1 MGKSTISTG
10 PFSIICMFPRPGKLI
25 ITSHHLIS
33 GSLHPRSRSADA
45 GGGSQHGLDHV
56 GRDGV
61 ELGFLAMR
69 AAAPD
74 VRRPW

>member
-1 MGKSTISTG
+1 
-10 PFSIICMFPRPGKLI
+10 MFTRPGKLI
-25 ITSHHLIS
+25 ITSHHLIQKTHDLRGYGKP
-33 GSLHPRSRSADA
+33 GSLHPSSRSADA

-56 GRDGV
+56 GCDGV